1 MKKQMTIEECKSALF
16 NLGIKL
22 GVSPRLI
29 SERLLSKDDKDDML
43 NGLISLD
50 ELSIHCQVWLDN
62 KMPDYAT
69 AIQLVISLI
78 FNYLCQ
84 GIEGMEKVSSN

>member
-1 MKKQMTIEECKSALF
+1 MKKQMTVEECKSALF

-62 KMPDYAT
+62 KMPDYANGNT
-69 AIQLVISLI
+69 ACYKPDFQLPMSRYRGNGKG
-78 FNYLCQ
+78 F
-84 GIEGMEKVSSN
+84 